1 MSNQSAGLLWGLLG
15 TLVFSLTLPVTRIAA
30 PELGVAFVAIGRGVI
45 AGGLSIALLVITRQP
60 VPMMRELAM
69 LFGSGLGVVI
79 GFPFLTTLAMSQV
92 ESSHG
97 AIVVGLLPL
106 STAIAAVLLTGERP
120 GLRFWLASAAGTALL
135 LGYVLIGV
143 ETKPQLADL
152 ALVGAVVS
160 AAIGYALGG
169 QLAGKLGGWQVI
181 CWALA
186 LLTPV
191 MCVLAALFIE
201 WPEQPVSGDAWAS
214 FAYVALFSQF
224 LGFFAWYRGLA
235 LGGIARVGQMQLLQ
249 LFFTLIASALLLG
262 ETLDP
267 LSLVFA
273 VAIVLCV
280 LTATRSRISRVD
292 TSAPGGALKTA
303 EALK

>member
-1 MSNQSAGLLWGLLG
+1 M
-15 TLVFSLTLPVTRIAA
+15 FSLTLPVTRIAA

-60 VPMMRELAM
+60 VPTMRELAM

-120 GLRFWLASAAGTALL
+120 GLRFWLASAAGTEATPLVASTVWL
-135 LGYVLIGV
+135 RS
-143 ETKPQLADL
+143 ADIVAL

-201 WPEQPVSGDAWAS
+201 WPAQPVSGDAWAS

-292 TSAPGGALKTA
+292 TSTPGGALKTA